1 MKRIEKVIKNLAKN
15 NTAGYYVERKEEV
28 VPLLK
33 TLIKEGDT
41 VAVGGSMS
49 LFECKVIDM
58 LRQGNY
64 NFLDRYKQ
72 GLTRKEIDEIY
83 IESFSADV
91 YLTSSNAV
99 TESGE
104 LYNVDGTSNRIAAI
118 GYGPKSVII
127 VVGRNKIVK
136 DIEEAIIRVK
146 TIVAPKNAQRL
157 GAKSYCE
164 SKNQCC
170 ITYSDFAGCYSDGRI
185 CSNYLICS
193 YQQKKDRI
201 KVIIT
206 GENIGY

>member
-1 MKRIEKVIKNLAKN
+1 MNRIEKVIKNLSKN
-15 NTAGYYVERKEEV
+15 NMAGYYVERKEEV

-33 TLIKEGDT
+33 TLINEGDT

-49 LFECKVIDM
+49 LFECGVIDM
-58 LRQGNY
+58 LRQGDY

-99 TESGE
+99 TENGE
-104 LYNVDGTSNRIAAI
+104 LYNVDATSNRIAAI
-118 GYGPKSVII
+118 CYGPKSVIV
-127 VVGRNKIVK
+127 VVGRNKIVR
-136 DIEEAIIRVK
+136 DMEEAIIRVK
-146 TIVAPKNAQRL
+146 TIAAPKNAQRL
-157 GAKSYCE
+157 GVRSYCE
-164 SKNQCC
+164 NKNKCC
-170 ITYSDFAGCYSDGRI
+170 ITYSDFSGCYGNERI
-185 CSNYLICS
+185 CSNFLISS

>member
-164 SKNQCC
+164 KNQCC
-170 ITYSDFAGCYSDGRI
+170 ITYSDFAGCYSDGRH
-185 CSNYLICS
+185 L
-193 YQQKKDRI
+193 QQLSDLLVPTKKDRI